1 MRTSDV
7 ARYDDDLKLAT
18 CIFEAAAWHYSVR
31 VVCRC
36 RREGLFDAHGLWW
49 KFQRKG
55 WSDDFREA
63 KRRLYCRACTQRTGR
78 KVRPIT
84 METSN
89 KPAKIRLPLPDEREW
104 KRAVSR
110 FRG

>member
-1 MRTSDV
+1 M
-7 ARYDDDLKLAT
+7 ARYRDGLKVAT

-31 VVCRC
+31 VECRC
-36 RREGLFDAHGLWW
+36 RREGLFEAHGLWW

-63 KRRLYCRACTQRTGR
+63 KRRFDCKACSQRYGR
-78 KVRPIT
+78 KMRPLV

-89 KPAKIRLPLPDEREW
+89 KPPRHHFPLPDEREW
-104 KRAVSR
+104 KKAVSR